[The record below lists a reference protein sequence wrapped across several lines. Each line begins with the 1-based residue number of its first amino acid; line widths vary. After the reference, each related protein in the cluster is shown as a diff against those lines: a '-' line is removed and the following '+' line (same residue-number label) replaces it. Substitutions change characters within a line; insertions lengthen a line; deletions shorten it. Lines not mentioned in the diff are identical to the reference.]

1 MHAATNDEQFS
12 LRHWIMVYLSKLSV
26 FFIFIFSDSLV
37 WLKNSSGK
45 GLLSVL
51 AFSKCRDG
59 YLPAQQELL
68 QSALV
73 PVLLLVQ
80 IMSLH
85 QQAMSSFRKIWWK
98 MIIIL
103 HLFLEL
109 PCMQSHECGDF
120 DKGMHIW
127 ARLYCNSCSFT
138 VKLN

>member
-1 MHAATNDEQFS
+1 
-12 LRHWIMVYLSKLSV
+12 MVYLSKLSV

-85 QQAMSSFRKIWWK
+85 QQAMSSFRKI
-98 MIIIL
+98 
-103 HLFLEL
+103 
-109 PCMQSHECGDF
+109 
-120 DKGMHIW
+120 
-127 ARLYCNSCSFT
+127 
-138 VKLN
+138 